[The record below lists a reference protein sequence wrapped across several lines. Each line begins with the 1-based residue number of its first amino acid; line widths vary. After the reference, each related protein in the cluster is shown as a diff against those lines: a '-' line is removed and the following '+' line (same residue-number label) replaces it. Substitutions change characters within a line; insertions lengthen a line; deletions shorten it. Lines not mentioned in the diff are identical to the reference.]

1 MHRIMTSGHPLVFGL
16 AVGAIALLAIQAS
29 QAQTPSEPLPSLPGN
44 LISPA
49 IPYEQG
55 IANIQAQD
63 ALRPKAVQPKLKND
77 TASPDPSASPPL
89 TGQPQRR

>member
-1 MHRIMTSGHPLVFGL
+1 MCRKPSEVAHLVFAL
-16 AVGAIALLAIQAS
+16 AVAGVTFLAIEPS
-29 QAQTPSEPLPSLPGN
+29 SAQTPSEPVPSLPRN

-63 ALRPKAVQPKLKND
+63 AARPKAVQPKLKND
-77 TASPDPSASPPL
+77 TASPDPSVGPPL
-89 TGQPQRR
+89 TGQPQPR